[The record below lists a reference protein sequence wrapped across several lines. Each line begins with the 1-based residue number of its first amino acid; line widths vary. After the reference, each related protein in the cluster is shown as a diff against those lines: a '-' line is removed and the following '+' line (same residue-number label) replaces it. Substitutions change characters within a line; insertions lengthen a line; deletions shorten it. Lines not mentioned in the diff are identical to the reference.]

1 MENVNTETK
10 INPIVNHPSGVNIDH
25 KDDAWGYAIDCV
37 SYPVILKELFWYDD
51 SPEAPHTASGVT
63 NTGRDV
69 QFYGVVVDK
78 DRVESYQTIA
88 VVTGL
93 YDTIA
98 ASEVYSTLKDDFDK
112 LNVDANPYRVYV
124 AGNGGAHELS
134 IKIADMEWINS
145 SNTVNMHMVVNTSVD
160 GSKRH
165 SVRLAAVDGDGVEV
179 MAVSKATFNLS
190 ARHTKTIRERHAA
203 FSTVITTLIDEWNK
217 SIIPFM
223 ELMNECEFN
232 KTTAMEILSDIMDNA
247 DIPDK
252 HQENALRHYES
263 LNRQNDTLYGAI
275 HGVSSYFS
283 RELADKP
290 ERLNKFREDITKK
303 SQKTIQKVID
313 KMT

>member
-1 MENVNTETK
+1 MENATTETTL
-10 INPIVNHPSGVNIDH
+10 NPIANHPAGVTIDH
-25 KDDAWGYAIDCV
+25 KDDAWGYALDCV
-37 SYPVILKELFWYDD
+37 SYPVILKELFWKNELDDD
-51 SPEAPHTASGVT
+51 SDYDEEYAKGVT

-69 QFYGVVVDK
+69 QFYGVIVDK
-78 DRVESYQTIA
+78 NRTESFQTIA

-98 ASEVYSTLKDDFDK
+98 ASEVYATLKNDFDK
-112 LNVDANPYRVYV
+112 LHIESQPYRIYV

-134 IKIADMEWINS
+134 IKIPGMEWVNS

-165 SVRLAAVDGDGVEV
+165 SVRIAAVDEQGVEL
-179 MAVSKATFNLS
+179 MGLSKATFNLS
-190 ARHTKTIRERHAA
+190 ARHT
-203 FSTVITTLIDEWNK
+203 

-232 KTTAMEILSDIMDNA
+232 KATAIELLSEIMEKA
-247 DIPDK
+247 DIPEK
-252 HQENALRHYES
+252 HQDNALRHYES

-283 RELADKP
+283 RELAEKP
-290 ERLNKFREDITKK
+290 ERLNKFREDMTKK

-313 KMT
+313 KLA